1 MVEPT
6 QLLITLTLLNGIT
19 ALIWT
24 TTLLQVVLII
34 SYKAWKKIPPI
45 STDGL
50 EATKPTLKFGANL
63 PWTESFIG
71 GSLMKP
77 KGVSCLMRSPLH
89 LVHLSG

>member
-50 EATKPTLKFGANL
+50 EATKPTLQFGANPPL
-63 PWTESFIG
+63 RESFIG
-71 GSLMKP
+71 GNLMKP
-77 KGVSCLMRSPLH
+77 KEVSYQMKSPLH